1 MTKVEV
7 IEGGIILSVVIGLV
21 FAIFFVFSLFIG
33 GGFLSPA
40 IVVPAGNTGVH
51 EYFGNVKDEELKAG
65 FHLKN
70 PLASVKKMS
79 IRTEEYTMSIVP
91 SEGEKE
97 GNDSIDALTKEGLK
111 VKMDI
116 TVFYA
121 MHEDKASDIFK
132 TLGLDYEEKIIRT
145 EIRSAIRAIAANYD
159 AKDLYSEK
167 RDEVEAEILA
177 SLKEQIEPRGII
189 IEQALLRNIILPTK
203 LTNAIS
209 DKLEMEQQ
217 SQKMEFVLEKEK
229 LESERKAVEAE
240 GIKKSQDIISASLT
254 PAYVRW
260 YSIEMMKSLAGSE
273 NTTFLFVPTDNQG
286 MPVVNFPIN

>member
-1 MTKVEV
+1 MFKTEV
-7 IEGGIILSVVIGLV
+7 IAGGIILSILIVLIFG
-21 FAIFFVFSLFIG
+21 IFFVISLFGG

-51 EYFGNVKDEELKAG
+51 EYFGNVKDEELHSG

-70 PLASVKKMS
+70 PLASIKRMS
-79 IRTEEYTMSIVP
+79 IRTEEYTMSVAP

-111 VKMDI
+111 VQMDI

-121 MHEDKASDIFK
+121 MREDKASDIYK
-132 TLGLDYEEKIIRT
+132 ELGLKYEEKIVRP
-145 EIRSAIRAIAANYD
+145 EIRSSIRAIASNYN

-167 RDEVEAEILA
+167 REEVEAKILA
-177 SLKEQIEPRGII
+177 DLKEKIEPRGII
-189 IEQALLRNIILPTK
+189 IEQALLRNIILPAK
-203 LTNAIS
+203 LTDAIS

-217 SQKMEFVLEKEK
+217 SQKMVFVLEKEK
-229 LESERKAVEAE
+229 LEAERKAVEAE
-240 GIKKSQDIISASLT
+240 GIKKSQDIISKSLT

-260 YSIEMMKSLAGSE
+260 YSIEMMKDLAGSE

>member
-40 IVVPAGNTGVH
+40 IVVPAGNNGVH

-121 MHEDKASDIFK
+121 MQEDKASDIFK

>member
-1 MTKVEV
+1 MRINADTIITGIVSSIV
-7 IEGGIILSVVIGLV
+7 ILVIITVIG
-21 FAIFFVFSLFIG
+21 IFT
-33 GGFLSPA
+33 GGFLSPYT
-40 IVVPAGNTGVH
+40 IIPAGETGVYV
-51 EYFGNVKDEELKAG
+51 YFGNVDDKELKSG

-79 IRTEEYTMSIVP
+79 IRTEEYTMSVAQG
-91 SEGEKE
+91 EGEKE
-97 GNDSIDALTKEGLK
+97 GNDSIDALTKEGLT

-121 MHEDKASDIFK
+121 MQEDKASDIYK
-132 TLGLDYEEKIIRT
+132 TLGLNYEEKIIRT
-145 EIRSAIRAIAANYD
+145 EIRSSIRAIAANYE

-167 RDEVEAEILA
+167 RDEVEAQILI
-177 SLKEQIEPRGII
+177 SLKEQIEPRGIT
-189 IEQALLRNIILPTK
+189 IENALLRNIILPNK

-229 LESERKAVEAE
+229 LEAERKAVEAE
-240 GIKKSQDIISASLT
+240 GIKKSQDIISESLT

-260 YSIEMMKSLAGSE
+260 YSIEMMKDLAGSE